1 MKQNKIPMFS
11 FITFT
16 LSPLSIYTYTIPVKH
31 LHPLTNQSSQW
42 TCGRNRLFRNNG
54 KTKPDSVFSC
64 LLHRFLFT
72 SSSFFQT
79 PPPPLPPPPRT
90 LLPVLPKCDDV
101 KARAWGGAG
110 GVQETQEHVVQ
121 SDYGFYN
128 ARTHSTNI

>member
-1 MKQNKIPMFS
+1 MKQNKIPMCS

-79 PPPPLPPPPRT
+79 PPHPRAPSSRSFQNAMT
-90 LLPVLPKCDDV
+90 SKHV
-101 KARAWGGAG
+101 RGGGAG
-110 GVQETQEHVVQ
+110 GVQQTQEHVVQ